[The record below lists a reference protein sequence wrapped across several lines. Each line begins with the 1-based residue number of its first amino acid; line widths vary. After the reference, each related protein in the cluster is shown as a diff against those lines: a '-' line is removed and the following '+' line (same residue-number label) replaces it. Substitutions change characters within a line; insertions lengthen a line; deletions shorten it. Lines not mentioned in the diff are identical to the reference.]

1 MTPAIRTAT
10 AADMA
15 YVFTSWTRDSYRM
28 LEWECSTSK
37 RGRAPAYG
45 LYRPLFEA
53 LQRRVLAKAKVI
65 VAANPDDEDQIL
77 GALVYEPGT
86 TPVIHWSGSKREF
99 AGLPIN
105 AALYEHAG
113 ISFDKPAI
121 HSGGM
126 PPLRKREGDVTTL
139 RCRLPKP
146 WIYVPFGLMP

>member
-1 MTPAIRTAT
+1 MTPTIRTAT

-53 LQRRVLAKAKVI
+53 LQRRVMAKAKVL
-65 VAANPDDEDQIL
+65 VAANPDDDDQIL
-77 GALVYEPGT
+77 GALVYEPGE

-99 AGLPIN
+99 SGLPVN
-105 AALYEHAG
+105 TLLYEFAG
-113 ISFDKPAI
+113 IAYDKPAI

-126 PPLRKREGDVTTL
+126 PPRREREDGKETL
-139 RCRLPKP
+139 HCRLPKP